1 LPLESPTFEHGWT
14 EEVADKKTRRDL
26 SCSNPSISPLAL
38 SKASIQS
45 SLQAAV
51 QKKVTKYERF
61 LTVPFHPERREEK
74 DQGIARVDDRKKR
87 KERTINNLA
96 TFRDI
101 FSQISLASSRLGI
114 IIISTKSDHRL
125 PMDPKEIWGKT
136 EVEGPGPTSGM
147 EGLRSA
153 VGSQS

>member
-61 LTVPFHPERREEK
+61 LTVPFHPIVISLGGMLEDKAVKELEKWREAIGGASYGFMMRR
-74 DQGIARVDDRKKR
+74 ISVTLLRARARVWQL
-87 KERTINNLA
+87 E
-96 TFRDI
+96 
-101 FSQISLASSRLGI
+101 
-114 IIISTKSDHRL
+114 
-125 PMDPKEIWGKT
+125 
-136 EVEGPGPTSGM
+136 
-147 EGLRSA
+147 
-153 VGSQS
+153 